1 MSKMNFDQFIDK
13 AFPVRNP
20 FSRNEFGGVTNA
32 IKYFAVRVSFIFYR
46 LGITANQISLFS
58 ALLAIPAF
66 VIIYQAT
73 IEEANII
80 KFIVGYLLMGTVLFI
95 DFVDGPL
102 SKTSKY
108 KYFVGD
114 DLDNL
119 PPDIATMGTLLIFGL
134 LSNNIYFTALFWTNA
149 VFLFTYLRNTLIHI
163 PKEKE
168 WILRL
173 ICSRFSLLSVRVFV
187 ATLFPLVCI
196 MYIYNQELA
205 TTIVKILILFYL
217 INSALWI
224 RITLETK
231 IKK

>member
-1 MSKMNFDQFIDK
+1 MNFDQFLDK

-20 FSRNEFGGVTNA
+20 FTRNHFGGVTNA
-32 IKYFAVRVSFIFYR
+32 IKYFAVRTSFILYR
-46 LGITANQISLFS
+46 LGVTANQISLFS

-73 IEEANII
+73 VEEANIF

-102 SKTSKY
+102 SKTIKY
-108 KYFVGD
+108 QYAVGD

-119 PPDIATMGTLLIFGL
+119 PPDIATMGCFLIFGL

-187 ATLFPLVCI
+187 ATLFPLLCVI
-196 MYIYNQELA
+196 YIYNEELA
-205 TTIVKILILFYL
+205 SNLIKFFILFYA

-224 RITLETK
+224 RITLEAKK
-231 IKK
+231 IINS